1 MTITL
6 AMLQARAIEQV
17 QSDDLAEQVLES
29 AEQTIESGAAG
40 TASML
45 AEYLTGQGI
54 SIDTAPK
61 GNKVFDDACEALR
74 VGFRSQYCNRVRKI
88 GGVVVNT
95 ELARMVLDATET
107 VREGWAKDS
116 TEKKL
121 WTAVLGF
128 GRTKLQRVALVLWPK
143 KKTTDTANGAD
154 KAGETETKKAPTAD
168 AILANLDAFIAEHG
182 KDSVLT
188 KNLRD
193 QLNARFK

>member
-1 MTITL
+1 MTTITL
-6 AMLQARAIEQV
+6 AMLQARAVEQV

-40 TASML
+40 TAAML
-45 AEYLTGQGI
+45 RDYLIGQGV

-116 TEKKL
+116 TEKKI

-143 KKTTDTANGAD
+143 TSSGDDTTKGA
-154 KAGETETKKAPTAD
+154 KKAPTPD
-168 AILANLDAFIAEHG
+168 AVLANLDAFLASNP
-182 KDSVLT
+182 DAALV
-188 KNLRD
+188 KNLFD
-193 QLNARFK
+193 QIMQRRPSK

>member
-1 MTITL
+1 MNITL
-6 AMLQARAIEQV
+6 AMLQARAVEQV

-40 TASML
+40 TAAML
-45 AEYLTGQGI
+45 RDYLIGQGV

-74 VGFRSQYCNRVRKI
+74 VGFRSQYCNRIRKI

-116 TEKKL
+116 TEKKI

-143 KKTTDTANGAD
+143 TSTDDAATKGA
-154 KAGETETKKAPTAD
+154 KKAPTPD
-168 AILANLDAFIAEHG
+168 AVLANLDAFLASNP
-182 KDSVLT
+182 DAALV
-188 KNLRD
+188 KNLFD
-193 QLNARFK
+193 QIMQRRPSK

>member
-1 MTITL
+1 MTTITL
-6 AMLQARAIEQV
+6 AMLQARAVEQV

-40 TASML
+40 TAAML
-45 AEYLTGQGI
+45 RDYLIGQGV

-116 TEKKL
+116 TEKKI

-143 KKTTDTANGAD
+143 TSTDDATTKGA
-154 KAGETETKKAPTAD
+154 KKAPTPD
-168 AILANLDAFIAEHG
+168 AILANLDAFLASNP
-182 KDSVLT
+182 DAALV
-188 KNLRD
+188 KNLFD
-193 QLNARFK
+193 QIMQRRPSK